1 MVNLSIE
8 GRTLLF
14 AYKQAKELITISQL
28 EIWSIIAQSAL
39 NYIFISV
46 VTSNAQKQTV
56 LDQKVDLR
64 ATKEDIMTELK
75 ESRSVILTEIENA
88 TKSAIDIIT
97 SEQKEGK
104 Q

>member
-1 MVNLSIE
+1 MGAID
-8 GRTLLF
+8 
-14 AYKQAKELITISQL
+14 ISQL
-28 EIWSIIAQSAL
+28 EIWAYLAQAAL

-46 VTSNAQKQTV
+46 VTSGAQKQTV

-97 SEQKEGK
+97 AQAKKGES
-104 Q
+104 

>member
-1 MVNLSIE
+1 M
-8 GRTLLF
+8 
-14 AYKQAKELITISQL
+14 AYNKPKGLITISQL
-28 EIWSIIAQSAL
+28 EIWAYLAQAAL

-46 VTSNAQKQTV
+46 VTSGAQKQTV

-88 TKSAIDIIT
+88 TKSAVEIIT
-97 SEQKEGK
+97 TTNK
-104 Q
+104 QN

>member
-1 MVNLSIE
+1 MRRINE
-8 GRTLLF
+8 KR
-14 AYKQAKELITISQL
+14 LIVISQL
-28 EIWSIIAQSAL
+28 EIWAYLAQAAL

-46 VTSNAQKQTV
+46 VTSGAQKQTV

-97 SEQKEGK
+97 TAAEKK
-104 Q
+104 QQ

>member
-1 MVNLSIE
+1 MIYS
-8 GRTLLF
+8 
-14 AYKQAKELITISQL
+14 KELVKISQL
-28 EIWSIIAQSAL
+28 EIWAYLAQAAL

-46 VTSNAQKQTV
+46 VTSGAQKQTV

-88 TKSAIDIIT
+88 TKSAIDIINT
-97 SEQKEGK
+97 NIEKNK
-104 Q
+104 N

>member
-1 MVNLSIE
+1 M
-8 GRTLLF
+8 
-14 AYKQAKELITISQL
+14 SQL
-28 EIWSIIAQSAL
+28 EIWAIIAQSAL

-97 SEQKEGK
+97 SEQKAGSK
-104 Q
+104 

>member
-1 MVNLSIE
+1 M
-8 GRTLLF
+8 
-14 AYKQAKELITISQL
+14 
-28 EIWSIIAQSAL
+28 
-39 NYIFISV
+39 

-88 TKSAIDIIT
+88 TNSAIEIIT
-97 SEQKEGK
+97 TASKSDKEK
-104 Q
+104 WQSSVNIDINVFVI